1 MNKLEM
7 EEESIYFQALLL
19 GDSTVGKTSF
29 LIRYTDED
37 FKDTLFTIGID
48 SRIQNLKKNNLNI
61 TLKIYDTAGQER
73 YRSIVQNY
81 YKGADGI
88 ILMYDI
94 TNKSSFESIE
104 QWINNIK
111 ESSNYENIGLVVVG
125 NKCDLE
131 NNRVVKK
138 EEKELLEKEIE
149 MKIIEASAKL
159 DINVKESFNL
169 LIDKMIEKKSNKFS
183 LSNTIKIKNE
193 DKKTGD
199 CCIKKKK

>member
-88 ILMYDI
+88 ILIYDI
-94 TNKSSFESIE
+94 TNKKSFESIE
-104 QWINNIK
+104 QWINKIK
-111 ESSNYENIGLVVVG
+111 ESSDYQNIGLVVVG

-138 EEKELLEKEIE
+138 EEKELLEKKIE

-169 LIDKMIEKKSNKFS
+169 LIGKMIEKKTNKFS

-193 DKKTGD
+193 DKKTSD

>member
-1 MNKLEM
+1 MKK
-7 EEESIYFQALLL
+7 ESIYFQALLL

-48 SRIQNLKKNNLNI
+48 SKIQNLKKNNRNI

-94 TNKSSFESIE
+94 TNKNSFESIE

-138 EEKELLEKEIE
+138 EEKELLEKKIE

-169 LIDKMIEKKSNKFS
+169 LIGKMIEKKTNKFS

-193 DKKTGD
+193 DKKTSD

>member
-1 MNKLEM
+1 MKK
-7 EEESIYFQALLL
+7 ESIYFQALLL
-19 GDSTVGKTSF
+19 GDSTVGKTCF

-48 SRIQNLKKNNLNI
+48 SKIQNLKKNNRNI

-94 TNKSSFESIE
+94 TNKNSFESIE

-138 EEKELLEKEIE
+138 EEKELLEKKIE

>member
-1 MNKLEM
+1 MK
-7 EEESIYFQALLL
+7 EESIYFQALLL

-48 SRIQNLKKNNLNI
+48 SKIQNLKKNNLNI

-94 TNKSSFESIE
+94 TNKNSFESIE

-131 NNRVVKK
+131 NKRVVKE
-138 EEKELLEKEIE
+138 EEKELLEKKIG

>member
-1 MNKLEM
+1 M

-37 FKDTLFTIGID
+37 FTDTLFTIGID
-48 SRIQNLKKNNLNI
+48 SKIQKLKKNNRNI

-94 TNKSSFESIE
+94 TNKNSFESIE

-111 ESSNYENIGLVVVG
+111 ESSNYENIGLVIVG
-125 NKCDLE
+125 NIGKKNRNE
-131 NNRVVKK
+131 NYR
-138 EEKELLEKEIE
+138 
-149 MKIIEASAKL
+149 
-159 DINVKESFNL
+159 SF
-169 LIDKMIEKKSNKFS
+169 
-183 LSNTIKIKNE
+183 
-193 DKKTGD
+193 
-199 CCIKKKK
+199 C

>member
-1 MNKLEM
+1 MK
-7 EEESIYFQALLL
+7 EESIYFQALLL

-48 SRIQNLKKNNLNI
+48 SKIQNLKKNNLNI

-94 TNKSSFESIE
+94 TNKNSFESIE

-138 EEKELLEKEIE
+138 EEKELLEKKIE

>member
-1 MNKLEM
+1 MK
-7 EEESIYFQALLL
+7 EESIYFQALLL

-48 SRIQNLKKNNLNI
+48 SKIQNLKKNNRNI

-94 TNKSSFESIE
+94 TNKNSFESIE

>member
-1 MNKLEM
+1 MK
-7 EEESIYFQALLL
+7 EESIYFQALLL

-48 SRIQNLKKNNLNI
+48 SKIQNLKKNNRNI

-94 TNKSSFESIE
+94 TNKNSFESIE

-138 EEKELLEKEIE
+138 EEKELLEKKIE

>member
-1 MNKLEM
+1 M

-37 FKDTLFTIGID
+37 FTDTLFTIGID
-48 SRIQNLKKNNLNI
+48 SKIQKLKKNNRNI

-94 TNKSSFESIE
+94 TNKNSFESIE

-111 ESSNYENIGLVVVG
+111 ESSNYENIGLVIVG

-131 NNRVVKK
+131 NKRVVKK
-138 EEKELLEKEIE
+138 EEKELLEKKIE

-193 DKKTGD
+193 GKKTGD